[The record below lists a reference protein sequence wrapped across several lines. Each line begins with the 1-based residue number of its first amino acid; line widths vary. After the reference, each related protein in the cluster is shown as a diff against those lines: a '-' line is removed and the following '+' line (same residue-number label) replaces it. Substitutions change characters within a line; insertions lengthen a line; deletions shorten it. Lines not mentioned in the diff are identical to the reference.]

1 LGNLFKPVLDLFKV
15 TPTQARQESVGLSV
29 RDNSKI
35 IDDFNLT
42 VNNLQTTAKN
52 VGGLQELVREILS
65 SMKGIEQG
73 VEIQS
78 KDAQDSAVIIFELI
92 EKLQCVGDGLGVV
105 KNVITETK
113 QVYNETSAVL
123 HDLNCRTAES
133 ATSAKE
139 IKANVDSLNTMTVQ
153 VGEIVKLIRNVT
165 DQTNLLSLNAAI
177 EAARAGEHGRGFA
190 VVADEVRK
198 LAEQSKDATTNI
210 ISIIAN
216 IQTKIGEIVQLVA
229 KASDTFKE
237 QELSVAQTDNAFKNV
252 QISMDSIISHI
263 ETVNSAMQDV
273 SAIEENA
280 ITSIA
285 NIAGASQESV
295 SAVQEIIGFIQ
306 DQTTSSSQLL
316 KLSDELDA
324 SVKSLQEQTSQL
336 FNG

>member
-1 LGNLFKPVLDLFKV
+1 MGLGNLFRSFLDLFKG
-15 TPTQARQESVGLSV
+15 TPTQAEQESAGVSPK
-29 RDNSKI
+29 DNSKV

-42 VNNLQTTAKN
+42 VNDLHTTARN
-52 VGGLQELVREILS
+52 VNSLQEIVKDILS

-73 VEIQS
+73 VEVQS

-92 EKLQCVGDGLGVV
+92 EKLQVVQDGLGVV

-123 HDLNCRTAES
+123 HDLNYRTMES
-133 ATSAKE
+133 ATSAKD
-139 IKANVDSLNTMTVQ
+139 IKSNVDALNTMTTQ

-210 ISIIAN
+210 ITIIAN
-216 IQTKIGEIVQLVA
+216 IQTKISDIVVLVA
-229 KASDTFKE
+229 KADETFKE
-237 QELSVAQTDNAFKNV
+237 QELSVAQTDKAFKNV
-252 QISMDSIISHI
+252 QSSMDSIINHI
-263 ETVNSAMQDV
+263 ETVSAAMQDV

-280 ITSIA
+280 IDSIA
-285 NIAGASQESV
+285 NIAGGSQESV
-295 SAVQEIIGFIQ
+295 TAVQEIIGFIQ
-306 DQTTSSSQLL
+306 DQTTSSTQLL

-324 SVKSLQEQTSQL
+324 SVQALKEQTSHL
-336 FNG
+336 F